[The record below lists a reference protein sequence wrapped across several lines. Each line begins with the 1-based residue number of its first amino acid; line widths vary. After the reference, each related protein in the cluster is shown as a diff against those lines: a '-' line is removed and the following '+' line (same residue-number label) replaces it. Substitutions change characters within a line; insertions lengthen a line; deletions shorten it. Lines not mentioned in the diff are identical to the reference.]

1 MLGVGVGVGCG
12 CRSTIYSEGRS
23 AVRPSIAMVVT
34 CEAEVI
40 DSDVFLS
47 SDNILHSTELAALLT
62 VTFISVVDPL
72 FIKDWEYSELSYNV
86 FS

>member
-1 MLGVGVGVGCG
+1 MGVGVGVGCG
-12 CRSTIYSEGRS
+12 WKSTIYSEGRS

-47 SDNILHSTELAALLT
+47 SDSILHSTELAALT

>member
-1 MLGVGVGVGCG
+1 
-12 CRSTIYSEGRS
+12 
-23 AVRPSIAMVVT
+23 MVVT

-47 SDNILHSTELAALLT
+47 SDSILHSTELAALT

>member
-1 MLGVGVGVGCG
+1 
-12 CRSTIYSEGRS
+12 
-23 AVRPSIAMVVT
+23 MVVVVEVT
-34 CEAEVI
+34 CEVWGLAEVI

-47 SDNILHSTELAALLT
+47 SDNILHSTELAALT
-62 VTFISVVDPL
+62 VTIISVVDPL